1 MASVQMKTVVAQRNS
16 AAAEPR
22 SFDSAHDTVNR
33 FREALYDKPEAD
45 VAPDR
50 AKRPLRKMLK
60 IAAAIAVLALV
71 GWQPVQRLLVF
82 SSVEAVVNAR
92 LVTLRAPI
100 SGQVESA
107 VDLTPGASVAA
118 GGLILKITNPRADR
132 SRLDD
137 LTRQQDALIEEG
149 RIAAARLTSLTAEFD
164 AAEAHLDRF
173 LRSRRLQLDQRHAEL
188 EAERI
193 SAAATHEELKAQR
206 DRTETLARRNA
217 SSRAQFDRAIRQ
229 EQVARQAVVAADR
242 RIAALEVER
251 DVLAAGRFFGD
262 GYNDIPRTA
271 ERLSELRQ
279 RRAAQEAELQARTL
293 RLARIEGEIDRER
306 ERFALFSE
314 AEIRSPG
321 RGTVWETLTA
331 PGEQV
336 LQGQDLARLLD
347 CETPLV
353 TAAVSEAV
361 FNRLFVG
368 ASAKFRLKDEAEELP
383 GQVVQM
389 SGLAATPANYAISPA
404 FVQKEAY
411 RVVVSVPG
419 LVDPQKCLI
428 GRTGRVTF
436 DIPASGFFPLSMS

>member
-1 MASVQMKTVVAQRNS
+1 MAGVQMKTAVVERNRK
-16 AAAEPR
+16 AAEARP
-22 SFDSAHDTVNR
+22 SDPTHDTVNR
-33 FREALYDKPEAD
+33 FRDALHDNPVDA
-45 VAPDR
+45 APDR
-50 AKRPLRKMLK
+50 GKSPVRRVLK
-60 IAAAIAVLALV
+60 ITAALAVLGLV
-71 GWQPVQRLLVF
+71 GWQPVQRLLAY

-100 SGQVESA
+100 SGQVDGA
-107 VDLTPGASVAA
+107 VDLTPGAGVVA
-118 GGLILKITNPRADR
+118 GQLILSIKNPRADR

-137 LTRQQDALIEEG
+137 LVRQQDAVIEANTV
-149 RIAAARLTSLTAEFD
+149 AAARLKSLSEEFQ
-164 AAEAHLDRF
+164 AAQAHLDRF
-173 LRSRRLQLDQRHAEL
+173 VQSRRIQIDQRYAEL

-206 DRTETLARRNA
+206 GRTETLARRNA

-262 GYNDIPRTA
+262 GYNDLPRTA

-279 RRAAQEAELQARTL
+279 GLAEQEAELQVHSL
-293 RLARIEGEIDRER
+293 RLARLEAEIDRER
-306 ERFALFSE
+306 ERFALLSQ
-314 AEIRSPG
+314 AEIKSPT
-321 RGTVWETLTA
+321 RGSVWETLTA

-336 LQGQDLARLLD
+336 RQGQDLARLLD
-347 CETPLV
+347 CEMPVV

-368 ASAKFRLKDEAEELP
+368 ASARFRLKDTAEELP
-383 GQVVQM
+383 GKVVQM
-389 SGLAATPANYAISPA
+389 AGLAATPSNYAISPA
-404 FVQKEAY
+404 FIQREAY
-411 RVVVSVPG
+411 RVIVSVPG
-419 LVDPQKCLI
+419 LVNPQRCLI

-436 DIPASGFFPLSMS
+436 DIPGTGLFPLSAS